1 MIGQSNE
8 SMFMLGA
15 LLSGGKSRFYKS
27 ANETEVPSETNK
39 NSVNLGTNV
48 LTVNMPPLFNSTDH
62 YDYGEVF
69 DNTLGIN
76 AANSAKQ
83 IAAQCQ
89 EDPSSIQYNQDYRE
103 QTGYYDCSSLVSRV
117 YDPLISTYPEGVV
130 HFIRNGHS
138 LDTITMLKKFIDE
151 QAIISINCLD
161 ENIMEPGDII
171 LYRSSRPEYKIN
183 RYLEVVH
190 AAMYVGN
197 GEIVEAARRLIN
209 NIRYG
214 VTKSTI
220 NDGLYKNP
228 SVNNVIVVARPSLTI
243 AGKTAL
249 TIPSDKIYFD
259 STIDRDNVYKN
270 YVVKY
275 VKANTMSATAFVN
288 KANTIAQSYNT
299 LYVHG
304 GRGYKLDTAGKNY
317 VLTSTDNPEDIMQNV
332 RNADSNTYVF
342 DDTCLIK
349 SILWGWGSSFT
360 DYKCGVVYK
369 SNNVPD
375 ENIKWFKDKCYDVS
389 SDFSNM
395 SNYVPGMLLFGDNL
409 KHIGIYIGSGL
420 AVEANKRSIDNFDGV
435 AITSVNADHADYRRT
450 DWDYIGKCP
459 FIEY

>member
-1 MIGQSNE
+1 MTGQSNE
-8 SMFMLGA
+8 NMFMLGA

-27 ANETEVPSETNK
+27 ANKTEVPTETAK
-39 NSVNLGTNV
+39 NTVNLGTNT
-48 LTVNMPPLFNSTDH
+48 LTINLPPFLNGTD
-62 YDYGEVF
+62 YFSYGEAF

-76 AANSAKQ
+76 AANAAKL

-89 EDPSSIQYNQDYRE
+89 EDPSSIQYSQDYRE

-151 QAIISINCLD
+151 QAIVCVNCLD
-161 ENIMEPGDII
+161 ENVMEPGDVIM
-171 LYRSSRPEYKIN
+171 YRGTRPDTKYK
-183 RYLEVVH
+183 RYLEVRH
-190 AAMYVGN
+190 AAIYVGN
-197 GEIVEAARRLIN
+197 GEIVEAAGRIIN
-209 NIRYG
+209 STKFG
-214 VTKSTI
+214 VTKSTV
-220 NDGLYKNP
+220 NNGYYSNP
-228 SVNNVIVVARPSLTI
+228 STDKVIVVARPSLTI
-243 AGKTAL
+243 DSKTAL
-249 TIPSDKIYFD
+249 AIPSDKIYYD
-259 STIDRDNVYKN
+259 SVIEDYNIYKN

-299 LYVHG
+299 LYAYG
-304 GRGYKLDTAGKNY
+304 CRGYKLDTAGKNF
-317 VLTSTDNPEDIMQNV
+317 VLNNTDNPEDIMQNV

-342 DDTCLIK
+342 DDICLIK

-360 DYKCGVVYK
+360 NYKCGVVYE

-375 ENIKWFKDKCYDVS
+375 ENIKWFKDKCYDIS

-395 SNYVPGMLLFGDNL
+395 SSYVPGMLLFGDNL
-409 KHIGIYIGSGL
+409 KHIGIYIGNSL
-420 AVEANKRSIDNFDGV
+420 AIEANKRSIDNFDGV
-435 AITSVNADHADYRRT
+435 AITSVNTNHADYRRT